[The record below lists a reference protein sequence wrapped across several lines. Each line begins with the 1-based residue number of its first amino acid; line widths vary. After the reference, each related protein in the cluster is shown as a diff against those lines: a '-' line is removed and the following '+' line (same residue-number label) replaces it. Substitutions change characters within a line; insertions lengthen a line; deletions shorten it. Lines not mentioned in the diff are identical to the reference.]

1 MAGYVGA
8 MILMALIS
16 TGVYAAQSGLPAST
30 VPECIGVNIHF
41 TGTEREQVDKIAEE
55 GFRFIRM
62 DFHWAG
68 IEKSKGEYNFK
79 AYDELVDSL
88 ATKNIRALFILD
100 YGNPLYD
107 GGAAPH
113 TDEGRAAFAKFA
125 AAGAEHFKGKGVL
138 WELWN
143 EPNGGFWRPQA
154 NVEDYVKWCKVVY
167 PALKKADPDCTV
179 LAPALA
185 GWDTAFLENVFK
197 QGLLEATDVVSLHPY
212 GSGKPE
218 DAAILYTKARDLI
231 AKYAEEGPAVSHC
244 EWGVGLLLVA
254 QGGIDRDAGG
264 FHRPT
269 ASLEHGERHPAQ
281 YLV

>member
-1 MAGYVGA
+1 M
-8 MILMALIS
+8 
-16 TGVYAAQSGLPAST
+16 T
-30 VPECIGVNIHF
+30 VPDCIGVNIHF
-41 TGTEREQVDKIAEE
+41 TGTEREQVDKIAEG

-68 IEKSKGEYNFK
+68 IEKSRGEYDFK

-107 GGAAPH
+107 GDVAPH

-154 NVEDYVKWCKVVY
+154 NVEDYVKLVQGRISGAEESRPRLHRSC
-167 PALKKADPDCTV
+167 AR
-179 LAPALA
+179 A
-185 GWDTAFLENVFK
+185 GRLGHGFLENVFK
-197 QGLLEATDVVSLHPY
+197 LGLLEATDVVSLHPY

-218 DAAILYTKARDLI
+218 DAAILYGKIRDLI
-231 AKYAEEGPAVSHC
+231 AKYAEKGRHYPIVSG
-244 EWGVGLLLVA
+244 EWGYSSWHRALSIETQADFIARQLLSNMA
-254 QGGIDRDAGG
+254 NGSG
-264 FHRPT
+264 
-269 ASLEHGERHPAQ
+269 
-281 YLV
+281 